1 MKVPFMKKIGIIL
14 SLGLLIGFVGCKT
27 NTTEEITLTEI
38 KLDTTAV
45 KTEFTVDEIFTTD
58 GLVVTAVYSD
68 GTTKEVTGWT
78 TSGFDSSVPVESQEI
93 TVSYT
98 ENEITKTATYKIT
111 IKAKAEGGNTGGE
124 GGNTGSEGGNTGGE
138 GGNTGGEGG
147 NTGGEGGSENPPAT
161 NVAYKVEH
169 YQQNIADNNYTLV
182 TVDTENKTGTT
193 LSDTAA
199 VAKIYTGFTAKT
211 FAQEKIAAD
220 GSTVVKIYYDR
231 NSYTIKF
238 DTDGGT
244 EINDITLK
252 FGATVTAPENPTKT
266 GFVFEKWDAAIPAT
280 MPAANITFKASWK
293 KIDSAFDVTLDKNNE
308 IQLTYTSTKANEI
321 CFTAPEGYA
330 SYQWYCDGKE
340 ITELEDKNQNVCRI
354 ATDKLENEIPFS
366 RAELM
371 PYFTDGKHEIL
382 VIVKDS
388 NGVYNSAK
396 ATFYVYN

>member
-14 SLGLLIGFVGCKT
+14 SLGLLIGFVGCKS

-45 KTEFTVDEIFTTD
+45 KTEFIVDETFTTD

-78 TSGFDSSVPVESQEI
+78 TSGFDSSAPVESQEI
-93 TVSYT
+93 TVSYA

-111 IKAKAEGGNTGGE
+111 IKAKA
-124 GGNTGSEGGNTGGE
+124 
-138 GGNTGGEGG
+138 EGG

-182 TVDTENKTGTT
+182 TADTENKTGTA

-199 VAKIYTGFTAKT
+199 VAKTYTGFTAKT
-211 FAQEKIAAD
+211 FSQEKIASD

-231 NSYTIKF
+231 NSYTLKF

-252 FGATVTAPENPTKT
+252 FGATVTAPTNPTKT
-266 GFVFEKWDAAIPAT
+266 GYAFEKWDVAIPAT
-280 MPAANITFKASWK
+280 MPAENLTFKASWK
-293 KIDSAFDVTLDKNNE
+293 KIESAFDVTLDKNNE

-321 CFTAPEGYA
+321 CFTVPEGYV
-330 SYQWYCDGKE
+330 SYKWYCDGEE
-340 ITELEDKNQNVCRI
+340 ITGLEDKNQNVCRI
-354 ATDKLENEIPFS
+354 ATDKLENENPFS
-366 RAELM
+366 RAELKR
-371 PYFTDGKHEIL
+371 YFTDGKHEIL

-396 ATFYVYN
+396 ATFFVYN